1 MSPLRISR
9 RIAAKNDPLLAA
21 AMPVIFALE
30 AELAA
35 KLATISK
42 LERLL
47 VKKKRL
53 GVRLQEEKKRLLG
66 ISAEQPVAH
75 DLD

>member
-1 MSPLRISR
+1 M

-35 KLATISK
+35 SK
-42 LERLL
+42 AMRRALE
-47 VKKKRL
+47 KKKRL
-53 GVRLQEEKKRLLG
+53 LEKKKKRLMDTG
-66 ISAEQPVAH
+66 AEQSVAH